1 MRINHEYDI
10 YNRKEPS
17 IIYLARPGKNVICA
31 MNGID
36 SSTVKLEINT
46 NNTTTLSFSVNK
58 YIGENTLSNSYDYI
72 EEMMELYCNGIWF
85 KIVDPP
91 SVTFDGL
98 QETKDITAESYEVTL
113 SQYMLNT
120 FKINTGEEGSY
131 EVQYKRN
138 YNLNHKDNPEH
149 DPDFDSGIN
158 PQVIFYNPKCPE
170 LSLLDLV
177 LKHSGADI
185 LGWHVGYVDDTKS
198 ESSDES
204 DSAYLANY
212 LYYYDVDNKSVY
224 SFLTQEVAGI
234 CRCVFEFDTVNMTI
248 NAYRPEGLGVD
259 TELFLGFRN
268 IQNNISVLRDTS
280 LITQFYVSGAN
291 DYNVDIVNFGSS
303 VITDIS
309 HFINDLYMPKSLQ
322 EKYKRYIEYKEDKR
336 KDYIFNSKVYA
347 YINEK
352 QTELVNRVPTDSVQ
366 TDWFSSSVKDL
377 KSAYNSNVAIIL
389 GLENLYVDADNNFSL
404 NELKKHKSDWDLYSS
419 IMDYALPS
427 IIAALHS
434 KGIDGSEAIK
444 ELNKLFEN
452 DPDKKL
458 NKAQFKITGNGN
470 LLSNVNPVVINTDW
484 IVCNRLYT
492 NCITDDITIDLSQ
505 CKGITRGF
513 KFYDITEKIYDEDGN
528 EIIGV
533 YEDDYV
539 PDVGNENI
547 SSKVDKFAGNFGIIQ
562 SKISVNVESYYCL
575 SCYIKASG
583 IPNAGGF
590 QLSYAKSSNKYTPAS
605 NKSYVIKKANDWKK
619 CWLLFKTD
627 KNTTLIDVAF
637 VAYTAAGI
645 DYRNTLP
652 FYICGMQLEELSED
666 EYNNY
671 KSNESNILNAG
682 FGYFIENND
691 DIKAY
696 ETNWDLYGIDE
707 LKVKIKTY
715 ENCMLELKKKGFN
728 NTYNSDLG
736 CDLDYYSQMNQ
747 CYKDYTNLVKQANDA
762 LKKRQAEYDKL
773 QTGTVTNIDIGDIKL
788 NDNGKPIKDKNDKTI
803 PILYT
808 FDGGINKAN
817 NMRLF
822 IAKDVDIKNWGKNWK
837 SDYNID
843 MDTNYKYLQG
853 ILSSD
858 ELLNEAFTNEEFI
871 ILTHLYRQ
879 ANYSNE
885 NIEIT
890 DLDTS
895 VTAVKQVK
903 KLFDDAVKEL
913 YVESHPQYIYS
924 DSIENIYALPELKD
938 YHDRFNVNDY
948 VHIELNDNTFITLRL
963 IKISYNPCD
972 LDESMEI
979 TFSNMIQYASKRD
992 DYNSLLEG
1000 MVNASS
1006 HDAGSIQGK
1015 SNNGSNF
1022 TVSAEVIQQL
1032 LSNPMFTSKISS
1044 SDTNANSI
1052 IIDLQNQVKQLQAEL
1067 EKLKD
1072 KIK

>member
-72 EEMMELYCNGIWF
+72 EEMMELYCDGIWF

-98 QETKDITAESYEVTL
+98 QETKDVTAESYEVTL

-138 YNLNHKDNPEH
+138 YDLNHKNNPEH

-158 PQVIFYNPKCPE
+158 PQVVFYNPDCPE

-185 LGWHVGYVDDTKS
+185 LGWHVGYVDNTKS
-198 ESSDES
+198 ESSDET

-248 NAYRPEGLGVD
+248 NAYRPEGLGTD

-268 IQNNISVLRDTS
+268 IQNNVSVSRDTS

-291 DYNVDIVNFGSS
+291 DYNVDVVNFGNS

-309 HFINDLYMPKSLQ
+309 YFMNDQYMPKSLQ
-322 EKYKRYIEYKEDKR
+322 EKYKRYIDYKESMRDK
-336 KDYIFNSKVYA
+336 YIFNSKVYD

-352 QTELVNRVPTDSVQ
+352 QTELINRVPTDSVK
-366 TDWFSSSVKDL
+366 TDWFSCSVKDL
-377 KSAYNSNVAIIL
+377 KAAYNSNVAILL
-389 GLENLYVDADNNFSL
+389 GLEQLYVDDNNNFDIS
-404 NELKKHKSDWDLYSS
+404 ELKKHKSDWDLYDS
-419 IMDYALPS
+419 IMSYTLPS

-434 KGIDGSEAIK
+434 KGTDGSEAIT

-452 DPDKKL
+452 DPE
-458 NKAQFKITGNGN
+458 NKINKEQFKITGNGN
-470 LLSNVNPVVINTDW
+470 LLSNVNPVVVNTDW
-484 IVCNRLYT
+484 LVLNRT
-492 NCITDDITIDLSQ
+492 QTKCITEDMRIDLPQ
-505 CKGITRGF
+505 CKAITRGF
-513 KFYDITEKIYDEDGN
+513 KFYDP
-528 EIIGV
+528 
-533 YEDDYV
+533 DYV
-539 PDVGNENI
+539 EGGPGVFEDESGLLQ
-547 SSKVDKFAGNFGIIQ
+547 AGGKNSNSDYFIGKFGILQ
-562 SKISVNVESYYCL
+562 SKITLNAKSYYCL
-575 SCYIKASG
+575 SCYIKASE
-583 IPNAGGF
+583 IPKTGGF
-590 QLSYAKSSNKYTPAS
+590 YLAYGKSSSVFNVIDQKD
-605 NKSYVIKKANDWKK
+605 YVITEKNKWIKCSMLIANDESR
-619 CWLLFKTD
+619 LVDVLFS
-627 KNTTLIDVAF
+627 
-637 VAYTAAGI
+637 AYTDLKDNYTI
-645 DYRNTLP
+645 TLP
-652 FYICGMQLEELSED
+652 FYICGMQLEEITEE
-666 EYNNY
+666 EYNQY
-671 KSNESNILNAG
+671 KQNESLVLNKG
-682 FGYFIENND
+682 FGYFIESET
-691 DIKAY
+691 DIKSY

-715 ENCMLELKKKGFN
+715 ENCMSELKKKGFN
-728 NTYNSDLG
+728 NTYSSDLG
-736 CDLDYYSQMNQ
+736 VDIDYFSQMKQ
-747 CYKDYTNLVKQANDA
+747 CYRDYESLINQANEA
-762 LKKRQAEYDKL
+762 LKQRQAEYDKF
-773 QTGTVTNIDIGDIKL
+773 QTGIIYDIDIGDVEL
-788 NDNGKPIKDKNDKTI
+788 DENGKPKKDKDGNEI

-808 FDGGINKAN
+808 VNGGIDKVN
-817 NMRLF
+817 NTRLF
-822 IAKDVDIKNWGKNWK
+822 LSADVNIKNWGKNWK

-843 MDTNYKYLQG
+843 MDNNYKYLQE

-858 ELLNEAFTNEEFI
+858 ELLNEAFTDEEFL

-885 NIEIT
+885 NIEVT

-895 VTAVKQVK
+895 ITAVNQVK

-913 YVESHPQYIYS
+913 YIESHPQYTYS
-924 DSIENIYALPELKD
+924 DTIENIYVLPELQD
-938 YHDRFNVNDY
+938 YHDKFNVNDF
-948 VHIELNDNTFITLRL
+948 VHIELNDNTFVTLRL

-1015 SNNGSNF
+1015 SNNGSNY
-1022 TVSAEVIQQL
+1022 TISADIIQQL
-1032 LSNPMFTSKISS
+1032 LSNPILTSKISS
-1044 SDTNANSI
+1044 SNTNSSSI
-1052 IIDLQNQVKQLQAEL
+1052 ITEL
-1067 EKLKD
+1067 ENKVSALEEEIEQLKSKLE
-1072 KIK
+1072 